1 MYAYRGGDAPFTAHR
16 LLLDMVGS
24 GKRVLDVGCAS
35 GYLAERL
42 KAQGCRVTGL
52 ERDASA
58 AEQARAHCEQV
69 LVGSADD
76 EALLAKTGGGFDV
89 ILCGDV
95 LEHLPDPTIPLR
107 AFSKL
112 LSPGGSLVVSLPNI
126 AYLTVRLGLLFGR
139 FEYRDEGILDR
150 THLRFFTRRSARRLF
165 ESTGWRETEF
175 RPAWHRGRLS
185 YALVRMWPSLLAPQF
200 VFRLMLHHSS
210 DLRNASHQ

>member
-1 MYAYRGGDAPFTAHR
+1 MYGYHGDDGPFTAHR
-16 LLLDMVGS
+16 LLLEMVGT

-52 ERDASA
+52 ERDPSA
-58 AEQARAHCEQV
+58 AEQARTHCERV

-76 EALLAKTGGGFDV
+76 EALLAKTGGGFDI
-89 ILCGDV
+89 ILCGDI
-95 LEHLPDPTIPLR
+95 LEHLPDPAIPLR

-112 LSPGGSLVVSLPNI
+112 LSPGGRLLVSLPNI

-139 FEYRDEGILDR
+139 FEYRDQGILDR
-150 THLRFFTRRSARRLF
+150 THLRFFTLQSARRLF
-165 ESTGWRETEF
+165 ESTGWQEEQF

-185 YALVRMWPSLLAPQF
+185 YPLVRMWPSLLAPQF
-200 VFRLMLHHSS
+200 VFRLMPHHSS